1 MSEAKDLKRL
11 SKFLAVLLRHEPHK
25 FGLTLDSEGYADT
38 DAVWA
43 QIVKRYRDQYTHADL
58 LRVVEGDET
67 GKKRYEIVG
76 RTIRALYGHSRVEVS
91 YAPAVPP
98 ELLYHGTTTAALAH
112 IRHEGLTAQARQFVH
127 LTTSE
132 ERARTVAGR
141 HSDAI
146 VLLTIRAGDAH
157 RAGIVFY
164 HPEAEHYLAKAIPA
178 VFVEVT

>member
-1 MSEAKDLKRL
+1 MTDPKHLTRL
-11 SKFLAVLLRHEPHK
+11 SKFLAVLLRHEPQK

-43 QIVKRYRDQYTHADL
+43 QIVRRYGNQYTHADL
-58 LRVVEGDET
+58 LRVVEGDSS

-76 RTIRALYGHSRVEVS
+76 RKIRALYGHSSVEVS

-98 ELLYHGTTTAALAH
+98 ELLYHGTVQAAMDS
-112 IRHEGLTAQARQFVH
+112 IRQHGLMAQARQFVH

-141 HSDAI
+141 HAGDT

-164 HPEAEHYLAKAIPA
+164 HPEA
-178 VFVEVT
+178 